1 MTPADLVKLAR
12 AAKSGKKVTSGLSA
26 AKEAATISNMQ
37 QAGELPLS
45 AAEMKRASSNV
56 SSEDKGRKALS
67 AAKKTLDKPRLGTW
81 SGEDTYDIWKAKQE
95 ARMAEETAAK
105 REEGKQQFL
114 EPSQVKQRLYH
125 GTNKDIEQFDPQYT
139 GKNDFG
145 WYGPGHYLSADPATA
160 SAYADYEKILATGKL
175 QKEPSQ
181 GANVLPVHAQ
191 LRNPY
196 YWPKDRPIAKTPEE
210 SVIIGNQLREQGYD
224 GIVVSNKHQSPEYAE
239 HHEVIVFDPKRIKS
253 ATGNR
258 GTYDVNE
265 PEITKAQGGLIHM
278 SGGGT
283 PEPKRKS
290 ILDLTPITE
299 AAAAVQN
306 AFKAERGTYGEKGAT
321 MDILNRGIV
330 ADTLGGAADLANLP
344 LQGLDW
350 LQSKIPGLSKPASVM
365 DVPST
370 SPRLSDQPNTA
381 LKFPLSTDE
390 PFGGSEAWKELFKKS
405 GVTSKT
411 ERPVAEISTSLLAP
425 FAPAVVGKAAK
436 VAKAVAPRAGDL
448 ASQFINKQ
456 AEAMG
461 LPLEMGI
468 VPEGGAK
475 LSKEEYAAMMREKY
489 ASQNK
494 PKAAKAEEVKA
505 PANDLGFYSATEKA
519 ALNLPRKSGTGD
531 AFISDLLKQPDVS
544 PARLDEMGI
553 TDALKG
559 RKDVTRDEVQALVAE
574 SKIPLEESIKGA
586 PSKAAVLN
594 QTSNDIREILEAG
607 QVFDDDAASFLKRW
621 KEAKLSGRTDPQSE
635 ASLEEYLRNAGDNRT
650 VSEVME
656 ASEPLTTEGVAKFG
670 PESHPDYNTPGGENY
685 REIRI
690 KLPTKTLSEEEA
702 RVVLGAKP
710 DAKLTEAD
718 IAFAS
723 RKGADEF
730 MHTSHHGNEANVLTH
745 LRVADH
751 VDAEGKSGLL
761 VDELQS
767 DWHQQG
773 REKGYGDKLRFGYS
787 IVEQEPGFF
796 YLQKEG
802 MNMPMAYGTKE
813 RIMDRAHYYNAFEK
827 GIPDAPFKE
836 NWYQLGLKRAI
847 KEAADTGKDRL
858 YLTTGETQNKRYDLS
873 KQIDTLYSGN
883 NNDGTWTISAVKDG
897 KTILTED
904 KVPQDKLGD
913 LVGKDIAKKIIDS
926 GQGDKFSG
934 LDLEVGGE
942 GMKQYYDKTYLNW
955 LKKYAKEHGA
965 TVGETKLPGAA
976 KKVGDLSTKERHDL
990 LDNPEFKKTVERNVE
1005 EASLKNSNRPTM
1017 EVLSE
1022 AWDKALEDIFA
1033 QKVYYLEITPKMRK
1047 SAEKGQ
1053 AYAKGGAVRM
1063 AEGGSVPKAPS
1074 NWTDYLS
1081 QHAQEESMRL
1091 MGGDTALNPMKDGGS
1106 VNLDD
1111 MIRNAVEKA
1120 NARNYASGGAVNLDD
1135 LIQRAVT
1142 LRNQHA

>member
-37 QAGELPLS
+37 QAGELPLGM
-45 AAEMKRASSNV
+45 AEIKRVSSSV

-81 SGEDTYDIWKAKQE
+81 DGEEPHSIWKAKQE

-105 REEGKQQFL
+105 REEGKKQFL

-278 SGGGT
+278 AGGGT

-370 SPRLSDQPNTA
+370 SPRLSDQPSTA

-390 PFGGSEAWKELFKKS
+390 PFGGSEAWKKLFQKS

-425 FAPAVVGKAAK
+425 FAPAVAGKAAK
-436 VAKAVAPRAGDL
+436 VAKAIAPRAGDL
-448 ASQFINKQ
+448 ASQFAAKQ

-461 LPLEMGI
+461 LPLELGI
-468 VPEGGAK
+468 VPEGGPK

-574 SKIPLEESIKGA
+574 SKIPLDESV
-586 PSKAAVLN
+586 SK
-594 QTSNDIREILEAG
+594 E
-607 QVFDDDAASFLKRW
+607 FDNSLDFN
-621 KEAKLSGRTDPQSE
+621 KLSDEQLYNEYSRVRGYEPVAYGERMSRDQIIDE
-635 ASLEEYLRNAGDNRT
+635 LEGINSIEFN
-650 VSEVME
+650 S
-656 ASEPLTTEGVAKFG
+656 SKFG
-670 PESHPDYNTPGGENY
+670 PSTHPDYNTPGGENY

-730 MHTSHHGNEANVLTH
+730 THFAHHDKEPNVLTH

-773 REKGYGDKLRFGYS
+773 REKGYKSGDADKAAKDFYQYS
-787 IVEQEPGFF
+787 QQLANKYDLNPSQNLAMFAT
-796 YLQKEG
+796 
-802 MNMPMAYGTKE
+802 M
-813 RIMDRAHYYNAFEK
+813 K
-827 GIPDAPFKE
+827 GIKPEEVAKYEQLQSAWVKTKDGVPDAPFKE

-873 KQIDTLYSGN
+873 KQVEAITATKGSDSVHIQVALDGVNSKSLGNFPLEGNSLDEAIGKELAEKIRNQSGI
-883 NNDGTWTISAVKDG
+883 GSLHRKRYEGV
-897 KTILTED
+897 
-904 KVPQDKLGD
+904 D
-913 LVGKDIAKKIIDS
+913 L
-926 GQGDKFSG
+926 Q
-934 LDLEVGGE
+934 VGGE

-965 TVGETKLPGAA
+965 TVGETRLPGAF
-976 KKVGDLSTKERHDL
+976 KKREDLSVKEMHDL
-990 LDNPEFKKTVERNVE
+990 KDDPIFGKVLDEEYLKVISENKGADNTQANV
-1005 EASLKNSNRPTM
+1005 AKAWNNALKRSGGQP
-1017 EVLSE
+1017 
-1022 AWDKALEDIFA
+1022 
-1033 QKVYYLEITPKMRK
+1033 VYYMEITPKMRK

-1120 NARNYASGGAVNLDD
+1120 NARNYASGGAVNIDD

>member
-1 MTPADLVKLAR
+1 MPSPLEERRL
-12 AAKSGKKVTSGLSA
+12 
-26 AKEAATISNMQ
+26 EAERKRKPIS
-37 QAGELPLS
+37 ELIPIN
-45 AAEMKRASSNV
+45 RP
-56 SSEDKGRKALS
+56 DQ
-67 AAKKTLDKPRLGTW
+67 
-81 SGEDTYDIWKAKQE
+81 DI
-95 ARMAEETAAK
+95 RP
-105 REEGKQQFL
+105 L
-114 EPSQVKQRLYH
+114 EPEH
-125 GTNKDIEQFDPQYT
+125 P
-139 GKNDFG
+139 
-145 WYGPGHYLSADPATA
+145 W
-160 SAYADYEKILATGKL
+160 
-175 QKEPSQ
+175 
-181 GANVLPVHAQ
+181 
-191 LRNPY
+191 
-196 YWPKDRPIAKTPEE
+196 
-210 SVIIGNQLREQGYD
+210 
-224 GIVVSNKHQSPEYAE
+224 AE
-239 HHEVIVFDPKRIKS
+239 
-253 ATGNR
+253 T
-258 GTYDVNE
+258 
-265 PEITKAQGGLIHM
+265 
-278 SGGGT
+278 
-283 PEPKRKS
+283 
-290 ILDLTPITE
+290 
-299 AAAAVQN
+299 
-306 AFKAERGTYGEKGAT
+306 
-321 MDILNRGIV
+321 
-330 ADTLGGAADLANLP
+330 
-344 LQGLDW
+344 
-350 LQSKIPGLSKPASVM
+350 
-365 DVPST
+365 
-370 SPRLSDQPNTA
+370 
-381 LKFPLSTDE
+381 
-390 PFGGSEAWKELFKKS
+390 
-405 GVTSKT
+405 
-411 ERPVAEISTSLLAP
+411 
-425 FAPAVVGKAAK
+425 VGKAAK
-436 VAKAVAPRAGDL
+436 GVHEFLSKPFGYENPPGEMVSELLGIPAISRTAENYAYGMPLTTGKGQTLKLSPDTLEAGLSALPAVGSAAKLATKGAKAIAPRAGDL

-494 PKAAKAEEVKA
+494 TKAAKAEEVKA

-553 TDALKG
+553 TEALKG

-574 SKIPLEESIKGA
+574 SKIPLDESVRGA
-586 PSKAAVLN
+586 VY
-594 QTSNDIREILEAG
+594 DEAG
-607 QVFDDDAASFLKRW
+607 MSKFDYELADLNKQLNVAESDRILSQLNGDDIAADAYQKQMHAIR
-621 KEAKLSGRTDPQSE
+621 KEITKIEEANDLSRPK
-635 ASLEEYLRNAGDNRT
+635 Y
-650 VSEVME
+650 
-656 ASEPLTTEGVAKFG
+656 G
-670 PESHPDYNTPGGENY
+670 PDTHPDYNTPGGENY

-730 MHTSHHGNEANVLTH
+730 THFAHHDKEPNVLTH

-773 REKGYGDKLRFGYS
+773 REKGYKSGDADKAAKDFYQYS
-787 IVEQEPGFF
+787 QQLANKYDLNPSQNLAMFAT
-796 YLQKEG
+796 
-802 MNMPMAYGTKE
+802 M
-813 RIMDRAHYYNAFEK
+813 K
-827 GIPDAPFKE
+827 GIKPEEVAKYEQLQSAWVKTKDGVPDAPFKE

-858 YLTTGETQNKRYDLS
+858 YLTTGATQNQRYDLS
-873 KQIDTLYSGN
+873 KKVDFIDYRKSP
-883 NNDGTWTISAVKDG
+883 DGSYELGIADKNGDAVD
-897 KTILTED
+897 LP
-904 KVPQDKLGD
+904 KVRYTSEELPSV
-913 LVGKDIAKKIIDS
+913 VGKEIADKIIKGE
-926 GQGDKFSG
+926 GQAGG
-934 LDLEVGGE
+934 NRMTLRGVDLEVGGE

-1063 AEGGSVPKAPS
+1063 AEGGEVPKAPS

-1120 NARNYASGGAVNLDD
+1120 NARNYASGGAVNIDD